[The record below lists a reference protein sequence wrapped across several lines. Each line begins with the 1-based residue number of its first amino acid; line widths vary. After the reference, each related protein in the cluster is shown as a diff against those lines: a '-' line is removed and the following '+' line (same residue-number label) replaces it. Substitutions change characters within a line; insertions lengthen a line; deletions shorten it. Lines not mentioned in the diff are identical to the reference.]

1 MFSNYHKWIAELI
14 TYIWVVLMSGMLEM
28 DITSR
33 WRPKVTVK
41 MAFMLG
47 SSKQGKTRLASV
59 GSIWDMAMYLWNN
72 SEMNMLNIIGKIIK
86 CLLFILFDAVL
97 FVSGPVQSF
106 QVISE
111 FADEIHRQSVIGF
124 DGQLTNRGT
133 SELTYQFA
141 LRING
146 SENS

>member
-1 MFSNYHKWIAELI
+1 
-14 TYIWVVLMSGMLEM
+14 
-28 DITSR
+28 
-33 WRPKVTVK
+33 
-41 MAFMLG
+41 
-47 SSKQGKTRLASV
+47 
-59 GSIWDMAMYLWNN
+59 
-72 SEMNMLNIIGKIIK
+72 MNILNVIGIIIIE

-97 FVSGPVQSF
+97 FVSGTVKSF

>member
-1 MFSNYHKWIAELI
+1 MFIIYTFRRRSLCKW
-14 TYIWVVLMSGMLEM
+14 
-28 DITSR
+28 
-33 WRPKVTVK
+33 
-41 MAFMLG
+41 
-47 SSKQGKTRLASV
+47 TR
-59 GSIWDMAMYLWNN
+59 
-72 SEMNMLNIIGKIIK
+72 
-86 CLLFILFDAVL
+86 
-97 FVSGPVQSF
+97 PVQSF